1 MTADARLGLTVS
13 ESTPV
18 HPTEAKPAPGAPN
31 VVAVVLDDTGFAQ
44 LGCFGSDIATPN
56 IDRLAHGGLRYNR
69 FHVTALCSPTR
80 ASFFTGRN
88 HHAVGMGFLADLP
101 MGYPGYTSRLPK
113 SAAPLPRLLR
123 DAGYSTLAVGKWHLT
138 PRWERSAAG
147 PFDRW
152 PLGMGFER
160 YYGFLQG
167 DANHW
172 APNLVCDN
180 HYVDP
185 PGGPEDGYHLSE
197 DLASTAIGYVLDQQQ
212 AAPGKPFFLYF
223 ALGAMHAPHHVAP
236 EWVAPYRG
244 RYDRGWDDWREEAFA
259 RQVSAGVV
267 PEGTVL
273 TPRPPWVDEWSSLPD
288 DERRMHA
295 RQQEVFAGF
304 LTHTDAQIG
313 RLVSFLESR
322 GLLEDTLVLLF
333 SDNGAS
339 AEGGRAGSV
348 NEHRFTARVP
358 ESVADNLAAL
368 DDWGGPR
375 TYNHYSWGWAW
386 AGNTPLR
393 LWKRYTWLGGTRTP
407 LVVHWPRR
415 VERTGEVRSAFTHV
429 VDLLPTV
436 LEAVGIEPPEVVD
449 GVTQQPVDGSSLVPT
464 FDDPG
469 AADVHETQYFEML
482 GSRAIFHAG
491 WKATDRPHL
500 GRRPRRGGDGRGE
513 PPVRGRPVGPVRPG
527 RRLLRVDRR
536 RRRQPRPPPP
546 ARGPVVGRGGS
557 QRRAAHRRHPGE
569 PAQRPRAP
577 GLAGRAGPHL
587 RPGRGPGGRRVD
599 PAVVRGVHHHRRR
612 RGPGRR
618 APRASCARWATGT
631 AATPCSSTTGTWSSP
646 SPGPGTCSR
655 SPATV
660 RWTRPPGRCRSPA
673 GSSPAAGGRSPS
685 STTTRRSADLAFEGA
700 LPIAIQHGG
709 AGLRLGRDT
718 GLPVSTRYRPPAPWN
733 GTLLAVRV
741 ETPGGQAPG
750 PAAEVRGA
758 LHSE

>member
-223 ALGAMHAPHHVAP
+223 APGAMHAPHHVAP

-244 RYDRGWDDWREEAFA
+244 RYDGGWDDWRKEAFA

-436 LEAVGIEPPEVVD
+436 LEAVGLEPPEVVD

-491 WKATDRPHL
+491 WKATTDHISVGVLDEEAMAVGSRRFEDDRWALFDLAGDFSESTDVADAHPDLLRRLEDLWWAEAGRNGVLPIDDTLVNRLNALVPPAWPAGPARTYVPGGGPVADESIPLLFGGFTITADVEVPGDGPSGVLCALGDWNGGYALFVDDGRLVFTFSRSGDVLEVAGDRP
-500 GRRPRRGGDGRGE
+500 
-513 PPVRGRPVGPVRPG
+513 
-527 RRLLRVDRR
+527 
-536 RRRQPRPPPP
+536 
-546 ARGPVVGRGGS
+546 
-557 QRRAAHRRHPGE
+557 
-569 PAQRPRAP
+569 
-577 GLAGRAGPHL
+577 
-587 RPGRGPGGRRVD
+587 VD
-599 PAVVRGVHHHRRR
+599 PATRSLSVTCRLE
-612 RGPGRR
+612 PGGG
-618 APRASCARWATGT
+618 GT
-631 AATPCSSTTGTWSSP
+631 LTLFHDEAA
-646 SPGPGTCSR
+646 
-655 SPATV
+655 V
-660 RWTRPPGRCRSPA
+660 GR
-673 GSSPAAGGRSPS
+673 
-685 STTTRRSADLAFEGA
+685 LAFEGA
-700 LPIAIQHGG
+700 LPIAVQHGG

-750 PAAEVRGA
+750 PDAQVRGA